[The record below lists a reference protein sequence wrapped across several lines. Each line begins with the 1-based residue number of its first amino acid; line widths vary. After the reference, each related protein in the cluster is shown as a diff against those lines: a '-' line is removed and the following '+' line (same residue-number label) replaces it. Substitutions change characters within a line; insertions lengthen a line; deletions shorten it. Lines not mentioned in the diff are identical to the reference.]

1 MREFL
6 RLTVAGAVS
15 ITGRILWRRYAEQ
28 LTGSRDVLGAPTIG
42 EESVV
47 TDTVEPVGQHMDQEA
62 ADELVGAERHEL
74 VAGVELGPVIFPF
87 EGHALAVEGDEPAV
101 SNSDPPERSG
111 PFRGQRLLRC
121 GSSRDSP
128 LEGAGFEPSVPHDT
142 AKVSGPTHIV
152 VRRSLKSPAAR
163 STKAPVRT
171 DVTYFAPLPA
181 PLPFAGSFLTLPW
194 RELDSNFQFRK
205 EQDGF
210 PGRATLLSRSC
221 RESGECRLKGEGRD
235 KRRASAQA
243 DRPFRA
249 STCCKKRIEVLRM
262 PASPS
267 GRRFKC
273 GPVAAARVRNTVSAA
288 GNGRLATDGT
298 RRSGEMCKPD
308 PTRQSVCASTLD
320 GERGVMNSFRRKV
333 RIDPS
338 EAGTLPC
345 T

>member
-128 LEGAGFEPSVPHDT
+128 LEEGVTSEP
-142 AKVSGPTHIV
+142 VSE
-152 VRRSLKSPAAR
+152 SP
-163 STKAPVRT
+163 K
-171 DVTYFAPLPA
+171 F
-181 PLPFAGSFLTLPW
+181 
-194 RELDSNFQFRK
+194 
-205 EQDGF
+205 
-210 PGRATLLSRSC
+210 
-221 RESGECRLKGEGRD
+221 
-235 KRRASAQA
+235 
-243 DRPFRA
+243 
-249 STCCKKRIEVLRM
+249 
-262 PASPS
+262 PASWENTGNFIGS
-267 GRRFKC
+267 GL
-273 GPVAAARVRNTVSAA
+273 GDGSTVIKNAIESSAY
-288 GNGRLATDGT
+288 
-298 RRSGEMCKPD
+298 EPI
-308 PTRQSVCASTLD
+308 PYAS
-320 GERGVMNSFRRKV
+320 
-333 RIDPS
+333 
-338 EAGTLPC
+338 
-345 T
+345 

>member
-128 LEGAGFEPSVPHDT
+128 LEQARFELTVPPRWRARLLAGLLD
-142 AKVSGPTHIV
+142 I
-152 VRRSLKSPAAR
+152 RRGMSHGGRHRCLLR
-163 STKAPVRT
+163 
-171 DVTYFAPLPA
+171 FLLLG
-181 PLPFAGSFLTLPW
+181 LPF
-194 RELDSNFQFRK
+194 Q
-205 EQDGF
+205 
-210 PGRATLLSRSC
+210 
-221 RESGECRLKGEGRD
+221 
-235 KRRASAQA
+235 
-243 DRPFRA
+243 
-249 STCCKKRIEVLRM
+249 
-262 PASPS
+262 
-267 GRRFKC
+267 
-273 GPVAAARVRNTVSAA
+273 AA
-288 GNGRLATDGT
+288 GG
-298 RRSGEMCKPD
+298 P
-308 PTRQSVCASTLD
+308 
-320 GERGVMNSFRRKV
+320 
-333 RIDPS
+333 
-338 EAGTLPC
+338 
-345 T
+345 